1 MMTARRHPDKN
12 QDNKEKAEECFK
24 KASQTAQNMPHASH
38 RRQHTT
44 TDNKERLSSASR
56 TRANTHQRCPGAKRR
71 TYNIH
76 ACTTRTQTARWRHA
90 TQVSEAYD
98 VLHNPEKRKTYDQFG
113 KQGLGGGGGCG
124 GGGPSGFTSAQAE
137 DIFKAFFG
145 GGRGM
150 PGMSFSFGPCDSK
163 YMRKVCCPCVFYVS
177 VVCHARAL
185 HTRQVAE

>member
-1 MMTARRHPDKN
+1 
-12 QDNKEKAEECFK
+12 
-24 KASQTAQNMPHASH
+24 
-38 RRQHTT
+38 
-44 TDNKERLSSASR
+44 
-56 TRANTHQRCPGAKRR
+56 
-71 TYNIH
+71 
-76 ACTTRTQTARWRHA
+76 
-90 TQVSEAYD
+90 

-163 YMRKVCCPCVFYVS
+163 YIRKPCVFYVS
-177 VVCHARAL
+177 VVCHARAI
-185 HTRQVAE
+185 HTRRVAE